1 MNYYLITY
9 KDHISF
15 FGYFRGKKIFSGLNP
30 IQATDEAERSCRGH
44 FELEDIKLIE
54 GNGDE
59 ADKSHDK

>member
-15 FGYFRGKKIFSGLNP
+15 RSYVKGNRVFPGLNP
-30 IQATDEAERSCRGH
+30 IQATDEAERSCKGR

-54 GNGDE
+54 VNGDE
-59 ADKSHDK
+59 KTNL